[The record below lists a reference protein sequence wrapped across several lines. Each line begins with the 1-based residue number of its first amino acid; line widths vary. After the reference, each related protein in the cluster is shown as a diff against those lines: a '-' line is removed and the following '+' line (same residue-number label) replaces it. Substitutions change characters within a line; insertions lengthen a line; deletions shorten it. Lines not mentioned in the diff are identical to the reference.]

1 MCKLNVYKVLV
12 WYTYI
17 LWNDHQITTVASANT
32 CVITSHNYHFFVGMR
47 TFKIY
52 FLSKV
57 LYFFHV
63 CLSLLECKPCEGRD
77 LCHLTHCLEQ
87 CLGQRRSSVPIVL
100 MSEHYPAWRSP
111 PERENHEESSC
122 KGWGEEK
129 YSCLHFFKAC
139 VLVCEGCHNTILWLK
154 QQKFI
159 FSPFRRLEVQDE
171 SASMGEVWWQ
181 LPCWPADS
189 HLVPLDPHTAF
200 PLSMGM
206 WTALSSPSHKST
218 NPARL
223 GHHPYDLMW
232 P

>member
-1 MCKLNVYKVLV
+1 MLILILLNGQWGSYTALIVLIPFSCHFCFPESLCSEHTQLLISYVFLNSLRYNWHVTLCKLKAYKVLI
-12 WYTYI
+12 WYIYI

-32 CVITSHNYHFFVGMR
+32 SVITSHNYHFFIGMR

-111 PERENHEESSC
+111 LERENHEESSC
-122 KGWGEEK
+122 KGWGK
-129 YSCLHFFKAC
+129 KNIPAC
-139 VLVCEGCHNTILWLK
+139 IFLK
-154 QQKFI
+154 PVF
-159 FSPFRRLEVQDE
+159 
-171 SASMGEVWWQ
+171 
-181 LPCWPADS
+181 
-189 HLVPLDPHTAF
+189 
-200 PLSMGM
+200 
-206 WTALSSPSHKST
+206 
-218 NPARL
+218 
-223 GHHPYDLMW
+223 
-232 P
+232 